1 MKIRRIKNS
10 ITYFL
15 IVLFLSMKMAGL
27 HALSHADDKEHAEH
41 CAICDHAIVNNLTP
55 ILTPDFQCFTIETIE
70 FIVHREVTSNYR
82 FIIFNT
88 ISVSQLFSR
97 PPPFLV

>member
-1 MKIRRIKNS
+1 MKVSRIKNS
-10 ITYFL
+10 IAFL
-15 IVLFLSMKMAGL
+15 FLVLFLSMKMVGL
-27 HALSHADDKEHAEH
+27 HALFHADDNEHVVH
-41 CAICDHAIVNNLTP
+41 CNICDHAIVHNLTP
-55 ILTPDFQCFTIETIE
+55 TLTSDIQCFKVENVE
-70 FIVHREVTSNYR
+70 FIVRGTVTANYR